1 MTDEPAVEGL
11 FSSVHKDFGSVD
23 GLINNAGITSD
34 ALLVKAADGKV
45 QTKMSVTDFHQGDRG

>member
-1 MTDEPAVEGL
+1 MTDEPAVEAL
-11 FSSVHKDFGSVD
+11 FNSVRKDFGSAD

-45 QTKMSVTDFHQGDRG
+45 LRKMSLMDFLG